1 MDLPGILSYRVERL
15 KFKATS
21 LDLGLALIATFLLP
35 IACWLLLDWSGAI
48 LPLLLYYG
56 VFCTAIVLW
65 RKKSL
70 DYVRPVSW
78 SFKLFIGLLA
88 LQIFIQ
94 TNAYL
99 TVIPVNDPW
108 DRVLLTLLIWVPIN
122 AAMEQLLWVYIFDA
136 FETRW
141 TERRKR
147 FIGGV
152 IGMLMAVLFVGLIHV
167 LFWSKFLPSFE
178 SITPWSQIFL
188 IAQSVITPGYL
199 LLYRRTGSMWPVF
212 AIHIIADAV
221 LVLGAMYSIWPA
233 LWTL

>member
-1 MDLPGILSYRVERL
+1 VP
-15 KFKATS
+15 
-21 LDLGLALIATFLLP
+21 LI
-35 IACWLLLDWSGAI
+35 
-48 LPLLLYYG
+48 LYYG
-56 VFCTAIVLW
+56 VFCVAIVLW

-78 SFKLFIGLLA
+78 SFKLFVGLLA
-88 LQIFIQ
+88 LQLFVQ
-94 TNAYL
+94 TIAYL
-99 TVIPVNDPW
+99 TIIPVNDP
-108 DRVLLTLLIWVPIN
+108 REGVLLTLLIWVPIN

-152 IGMLMAVLFVGLIHV
+152 IGMLMAVIFVGLIHV
-167 LFWSKFLPSFE
+167 MFWSKFLPSFE

-188 IAQSVITPGYL
+188 IAQFLITPGYL

>member
-1 MDLPGILSYRVERL
+1 
-15 KFKATS
+15 
-21 LDLGLALIATFLLP
+21 
-35 IACWLLLDWSGAI
+35 
-48 LPLLLYYG
+48 
-56 VFCTAIVLW
+56 
-65 RKKSL
+65 
-70 DYVRPVSW
+70 
-78 SFKLFIGLLA
+78 
-88 LQIFIQ
+88 
-94 TNAYL
+94 
-99 TVIPVNDPW
+99 
-108 DRVLLTLLIWVPIN
+108 
-122 AAMEQLLWVYIFDA
+122 MEQLLWVYIFDA

-152 IGMLMAVLFVGLIHV
+152 IGMLMAVIFVGLIHV

-188 IAQSVITPGYL
+188 IAQFLITPGYL